1 MSASVRLQC
10 TLPFTD
16 RKEPEDGARDMLL
29 SIIVVNYRSWDCLE
43 RCLESFPVPGPEANR
58 EIIVVDNDSADG
70 RFDAFSQR
78 FPRVRFVR
86 NSGNYGYA
94 HACNLGARNAHGEL
108 LLFANPDL
116 TARPG
121 QLDLLLE
128 ENRAYPD
135 VRILSAVQ
143 LGKSGRPQKSFDGF
157 PTLWSAVP
165 GVRALQRLIAPHRHP
180 HPRRAHE
187 RLLEPDWVA
196 GSLMLISAAD
206 LRELGG
212 WCEDFWMYR
221 EDVDLCLR
229 ARQRGWRVAL
239 TPRATF
245 VHHHGG
251 TTRTNMDTESITRLE
266 TLISRHVYI
275 SRHYRG
281 GRATLFHGLI
291 AVNKL
296 ITQGIAG
303 LVNLLTLGTVRPLR
317 VRGRVWLGLVAYY
330 GRRIAGGDWLSPRT
344 ARRAGAGGGGE
355 DRDRR
360 VASRQGSS
368 EV

>member
-1 MSASVRLQC
+1 MRHG
-10 TLPFTD
+10 TP
-16 RKEPEDGARDMLL
+16 RMLL

-43 RCLESFPVPGPEANR
+43 RCLQSFPVPGPEANR
-58 EIIVVDNDSADG
+58 EIIVVDNDSGDG

-78 FPRVRFVR
+78 FPQVRFVR
-86 NSGNYGYA
+86 NAGNFGYA
-94 HACNLGARNAHGEL
+94 HACNLGAQHARGEL

-116 TARPG
+116 TAKPG
-121 QLDLLLE
+121 QLELLIE
-128 ENRAYPD
+128 EHKAYPD

-143 LGKSGRPQKSFDGF
+143 LGKSGRPQKSFDVF
-157 PTLWSAVP
+157 PTLWTAVP
-165 GVRALQRLIAPHRHP
+165 GVRPLQRLFRPRRHP
-180 HPRRAHE
+180 HPRRSHN

-196 GSLMLISAAD
+196 GSLMLITAED

-212 WCEDFWMYR
+212 WCDDFWMYR

-251 TTRTNMDTESITRLE
+251 TTRTNFETESITRLE
-266 TLISRHVYI
+266 TLISRHVFI
-275 SRHYRG
+275 SRHYSG
-281 GRATLFHGLI
+281 IRALLFHSVI
-291 AVNKL
+291 ALNKL
-296 ITQGIAG
+296 LTQGAAG
-303 LVNLLTLGTVRPLR
+303 LVNLLTLGTIPALR

-330 GRRIAGGDWLSPRT
+330 GRRLAGGDWLSPR
-344 ARRAGAGGGGE
+344 AVRGASLS
-355 DRDRR
+355 
-360 VASRQGSS
+360 A